1 MCALCKKYLQYC
13 YAVLLLLRLMTI
25 AGCSLVKEEV
35 KMSHQPICCGRSR
48 RNLLFLHPSVGF
60 SHDINNY
67 VVCP

>member
-48 RNLLFLHPSVGF
+48 RNLFFPASQCGF
-60 SHDINNY
+60 FS
-67 VVCP
+67 